1 MSVPEFRLWQA
12 FDRHHEPFGREWEQ
26 VYRIIVALG
35 VKNKDGSVVREE
47 QVTPLIPA
55 PMTPE
60 QLAARVR
67 MMVKRQQPEQ

>member
-1 MSVPEFRLWQA
+1 MSVAEFRIWWA

-26 VYRIIVALG
+26 AWRIIVALG
-35 VKNKDGSVVREE
+35 VKNKDGSAVRQE

-67 MMVKRQQPEQ
+67 QMTQPPEQ

>member
-35 VKNKDGSVVREE
+35 VKNRDGSTVREE

-60 QLAARVR
+60 QLASRVR
-67 MMVKRQQPEQ
+67 QMKQQTEQ